1 MKERG
6 WASETLQGWCPRS
19 PEHPQ
24 YINPISMDQ
33 FFHSAHLPHRN
44 ILIWQNL
51 LFQHFLYSFCQ
62 LSIWR
67 KEDEDLKLCKD
78 DALAPLSTPNTSTQ
92 YLWTSFSTAPICR
105 TVIWQNLLFQHF
117 LPTIDMK
124 ERGWASE
131 TLQGWCPRSPE
142 HPQYIN
148 PISMD
153 QFFHSAHLPH
163 RNMAKFA
170 FSALFANYR
179 YEGKRMSIWNFA
191 RMMP

>member
-1 MKERG
+1 MGSETLPTIDMKERG
-6 WASETLQGWCPRS
+6 WANYLKLCKDDALGPLSTPNTS
-19 PEHPQ
+19 TQ
-24 YINPISMDQ
+24 YLWTSFSTAPIC
-33 FFHSAHLPHRN
+33 RTV
-44 ILIWQNL
+44 IWQNL
-51 LFQHFLYSFCQ
+51 LFQHFLHSFGQ

-78 DALAPLSTPNTSTQ
+78 DALGPLSTPNTSTQ

-170 FSALFANYR
+170 FSALFA
-179 YEGKRMSIWNFA
+179 
-191 RMMP
+191 